1 MGTKNQIAESLGGDF
16 HSDTSERYGEVY
28 DTFDEISNSVTNG
41 EPVEFFQ
48 IGSRDVYILELVDGK
63 YYVGETADVTR
74 KNKNRLAYH
83 AKKAG
88 SKWTMKNSPQ
98 KVMKVFRGVP
108 REFEDEVTIACARLF
123 APSNVRGGRWA
134 KLDTVP
140 PIG

>member
-74 KNKNRLAYH
+74 KTRTDLPTTLRKLAQN
-83 AKKAG
+83 G
-88 SKWTMKNSPQ
+88 
-98 KVMKVFRGVP
+98 
-108 REFEDEVTIACARLF
+108 L
-123 APSNVRGGRWA
+123 
-134 KLDTVP
+134 
-140 PIG
+140 